1 MPKEINDNLKL
12 LCDPTISYTPEDL
25 DALWLD
31 YRMGKQFPC
40 MSDICE
46 KIAAFEMEI
55 REASSNEM
63 KEDEPKQGASYWLET
78 FKRPKWFAP
87 REIF

>member
-1 MPKEINDNLKL
+1 MNDNLRM
-12 LCDPTISYTPEDL
+12 LCEPDMTYTAEEL
-25 DALWLD
+25 DTLWLD

-46 KIAAFEMEI
+46 KIAAFEMEV
-55 REASSNEM
+55 RESSDNEM
-63 KEDEPKQGASYWLET
+63 KEDEPKQGASYWLECVD
-78 FKRPKWFAP
+78 RPKWFAP